1 MKIRIFILST
11 VLAALVAGL
20 PLLTLAL
27 RLEGEGQYNLAKL
40 ARAAVDAIGR
50 QAAYQR
56 AQQVDDRSLVEAL
69 QEVVAQLSRCDVGQ
83 GLIIA
88 LQRGA
93 NALAEG
99 RIPTISETP
108 HPYVCRTCGHIVFG
122 EATEKCLT
130 CGAWPDTF
138 QWFAPIYWLEALD
151 PPAALVKLR
160 QTPLEVAA
168 LLNGLPEQ
176 ALTQPAQDG
185 GWAVRNIL
193 AHLRDAQGVLDFRL
207 DLFAKEEHP
216 LLESQA
222 VFSWATR
229 EEEKPPTALEIFAS
243 YTAGREKI
251 LARLDELPY
260 QAWQRTGFHDE
271 FGSVSIQ
278 QQVSYFACHE
288 LTHLPQLER
297 LRQQIMD

>member
-1 MKIRIFILST
+1 MVDFLS
-11 VLAALVAGL
+11 
-20 PLLTLAL
+20 LAL
-27 RLEGEGQYNLAKL
+27 RLESEGQYNLAKL
-40 ARAAVDAIGR
+40 ARAAVDSLGR
-50 QAAYQR
+50 QAAYQQTMQ
-56 AQQVDDRSLVEAL
+56 AGKIELPAELDRLT
-69 QEVVAQLSRCDVGQ
+69 QELSRLDADE
-83 GLIIA
+83 GLLVA
-88 LQRGA
+88 LSRGA
-93 NALAEG
+93 AALADG
-99 RIPTISETP
+99 RLPLIHETP
-108 HPYVCRTCGHIVFG
+108 HPYVCRTCGHVAMG
-122 EATEKCLT
+122 EAKVKCPT
-130 CGAWPDTF
+130 CGARVETF
-138 QWFAPIYWLEALD
+138 QWFAPIYWLEAFN
-151 PPAALVKLR
+151 PQTAVKKLR
-160 QTPLEVAA
+160 QTPGEVAA
-168 LLNGLPEQ
+168 LLAGLPEQ